1 MRDSSTPD
9 RCPLRPKTGLSAK
22 KMDFTGVRT
31 QCESHGESM
40 TLMSGQSRS
49 KQKLIEHIRAL
60 APGFRAR
67 AEKAEQ
73 ARRLPRESIDEFL
86 DAGLARMLVPPRFGG
101 SGLDLDAWVE
111 VVHEISKADASHGWC
126 ASLLIHH
133 PHYLAQ
139 CSEEAQQAVWADGPD
154 VAIAASVMPLAK
166 VRAAEGGY
174 RISGASPFASGVGHG
189 TWVFVGGMLDTRGH
203 PEWTLFLVPPGDYTV
218 KDTWFTAGMC
228 ATGSNTIVTDEVF
241 VPASRILRMA
251 DLREGAGP
259 GSALHENPMY
269 RAPLMSYAPLTFV
282 VPMLGAAQGA
292 YETFREWTRT
302 RQASGG
308 LVADLASI
316 QTRLAR
322 TAASLD
328 AAELLARRGLDT
340 AMAAERPPLALRAR
354 SMRDYVRAGELTME
368 AIDTLLAMSGT
379 AGFASSH
386 PVQRAWRDI
395 HFAAMHTSLSVERNY
410 THFGRMELGLPLEPG
425 QVFF

>member
-1 MRDSSTPD
+1 MMTITSD
-9 RCPLRPKTGLSAK
+9 RP
-22 KMDFTGVRT
+22 
-31 QCESHGESM
+31 
-40 TLMSGQSRS
+40 RS
-49 KQKLIEHIRAL
+49 KQKLIEQIRAL

-67 AEKAEQ
+67 AETAEQ
-73 ARRLPRESIDEFL
+73 ARRLPRQSIEEFL

-101 SGLDLDAWVE
+101 DGFGLDAWVD

-133 PHYLAQ
+133 PHYVAQ
-139 CSEEAQQAVWADGPD
+139 CSEEAQRAVWADGPD
-154 VAIAASVMPLAK
+154 VAVAASVVPI
-166 VRAAEGGY
+166 AEVHATDGGY
-174 RISGASPFASGVGHG
+174 RITGASPFASGVGHC
-189 TWVFVGGMLDTRGH
+189 TWVFVGGMLDTRGQ
-203 PEWTLFLVPPGDYTV
+203 PEWTLFLIPPGDYTV

-228 ATGSNTIVTDEVF
+228 ATGSNTIVTDDVF
-241 VPASRILRMA
+241 VPASRMLRMA

-282 VPMLGAAQGA
+282 IPMLGAAQGA
-292 YETFREWTRT
+292 YEAFRDRTRT
-302 RQASGG
+302 RQATGGG
-308 LVADLASI
+308 LVADQASI

-340 AMAAERPPLALRAR
+340 ATAAERPSLALRAR

-395 HFAAMHTSLSVERNY
+395 HFAAMHTSLSVDRNY